1 MYIVPNIIE
10 VKPLENYCVYIKF
23 ENGEEKVYDVKKE
36 IDTIKF
42 YEKLKDKAY
51 FENIM
56 ISGDTIMWENGE
68 DIAPENL
75 YYESI
80 TLDEYKKNNSI

>member
-1 MYIVPNIIE
+1 MYIVPNIIK

-51 FENIM
+51 FENII

-80 TLDEYKKNNSI
+80 TLDEYEKNNGI

>member
-10 VKPLENYCVYIKF
+10 VKPLENYCVYLKF
-23 ENGEEKVYDVKKE
+23 ENGEEKLYNVKKE
-36 IDTIKF
+36 INSIKF
-42 YEKLKDKAY
+42 YEKLKDKIY
-51 FENIM
+51 FNNVITM
-56 ISGDTIMWENGE
+56 GDTIVWENGE

-80 TLDEYKKNNSI
+80 TLDEYKKNSSI

>member
-1 MYIVPNIIE
+1 MYIVPNILE
-10 VKPLENYCVYIKF
+10 VKPLENYCIYLKF
-23 ENGEEKVYDVKKE
+23 ENGEEKVYDVKRE
-36 IDTIKF
+36 INTIKF
-42 YEKLKDKAY
+42 YDKLKDKTY
-51 FENIM
+51 FKNVKTM
-56 ISGDTIMWENGE
+56 GDTVVWKNGE

>member
-10 VKPLENYCVYIKF
+10 VKPLEDYCIYIKF

-51 FENIM
+51 FENII

-80 TLDEYKKNNSI
+80 TLDEYEKNNGI

>member
-10 VKPLENYCVYIKF
+10 VKPLDNYFIYLKF

-36 IDTIKF
+36 INTIKS
-42 YEKLKDKAY
+42 YEKLKDKIY
-51 FENIM
+51 FNNVTAM
-56 ISGDTIMWENGE
+56 GDTVVWKNGE

>member
-10 VKPLENYCVYIKF
+10 VKPLDNYFIYLKF

-36 IDTIKF
+36 MNTIKC
-42 YEKLKDKAY
+42 YEKLKDETY
-51 FENIM
+51 FKNVTVM
-56 ISGDTIMWENGE
+56 GDTVVWKNGE

-80 TLDEYKKNNSI
+80 TLDEYRKNNSI

>member
-1 MYIVPNIIE
+1 MYIIPNIIE
-10 VKPLENYCVYIKF
+10 VKPLENYFIYLKF

-36 IDTIKF
+36 IKTVKI
-42 YEKLKDKAY
+42 YEKLKDKKY
-51 FENIM
+51 FKSVTTI
-56 ISGDTIMWENGE
+56 GDTVVWKNGE

-80 TLDEYKKNNSI
+80 TLDEYKKNNKI

>member
-1 MYIVPNIIE
+1 MPIISQFYGIIIQMFFNE
-10 VKPLENYCVYIKF
+10 KGKHNQPRIHVKYNEYKAVNNLEGDIIGVKPLENYCIYLKF
-23 ENGEEKVYDVKKE
+23 
-36 IDTIKF
+36 
-42 YEKLKDKAY
+42 
-51 FENIM
+51 
-56 ISGDTIMWENGE
+56 ENGE

>member
-36 IDTIKF
+36 INTIKF
-42 YEKLKDKAY
+42 YEKLKDKTY
-51 FENIM
+51 FKNVI

>member
-1 MYIVPNIIE
+1 M
-10 VKPLENYCVYIKF
+10 
-23 ENGEEKVYDVKKE
+23 
-36 IDTIKF
+36 
-42 YEKLKDKAY
+42 
-51 FENIM
+51 
-56 ISGDTIMWENGE
+56 GDTVVWKNGE

>member
-10 VKPLENYCVYIKF
+10 VKPLENYYIYLKF
-23 ENGEEKVYDVKKE
+23 ENGEEKVYDVKRE
-36 IDTIKF
+36 INTINF
-42 YEKLKDKAY
+42 YKKLKDKTY
-51 FENIM
+51 FK
-56 ISGDTIMWENGE
+56 SVRSVGDTVVWKNGE

-80 TLDEYKKNNSI
+80 TLDEYKKNSNI

>member
-10 VKPLENYCVYIKF
+10 VKPLDNYFIYLKF

-36 IDTIKF
+36 INAIKC
-42 YEKLKDKAY
+42 YGRLKDKTY
-51 FENIM
+51 FKNVIA
-56 ISGDTIMWENGE
+56 IGDTVVWKNGE

>member
-10 VKPLENYCVYIKF
+10 VKPLENYCIYIKF